1 MTAKPNTE
9 TDTAASETTDEPGT
23 GQPQDKAP
31 GTDAAAGAAQ
41 APTGQADGAEP
52 GDAAQEIAL
61 LQQQLETVSTNL
73 AEQHDKFLRLNAEF
87 DNYKKRIGKEHE
99 DRLRYASLPLMKD
112 LAGVI
117 DNLSRALEHAAGD
130 QQDDGDGL
138 RAGIEM
144 VLKQILDTAGRHGME
159 AIKAKGEAFDPTVH
173 EAMAIVETD
182 EVAEDRVV
190 EEFQT
195 GYRLHDRVIRPAMVS
210 VSKRPAETPP
220 EGN

>member
-9 TDTAASETTDEPGT
+9 TDTAASRRTEEQDNGQAQGQAPGT
-23 GQPQDKAP
+23 GEA
-31 GTDAAAGAAQ
+31 TGAAE
-41 APTGQADGAEP
+41 AE
-52 GDAAQEIAL
+52 AAQPGAAEVDEAAKEIAL

-99 DRLRYASLPLMKD
+99 ERLRYAPLPLMKD

-117 DNLSRALEHAAGD
+117 DNLSRALAHAAED
-130 QQDDGDGL
+130 QQDEGAGL

-144 VLKQILDTAGRHGME
+144 VLKQILDTAGRYGME
-159 AIKAKGEAFDPTVH
+159 PIKARGEAFDPMVH
-173 EAMAIVETD
+173 EAMAVVETD
-182 EVAEDRVV
+182 EMEENRVV

-195 GYRLHDRVIRPAMVS
+195 GYRLYDRVIRPAMVS
-210 VSKRPAETPP
+210 VSKRPAAAASDDT
-220 EGN
+220 